1 MSNARAIVWLLIGS
15 IAAVVAYFVVGVYAP
30 EARVQA
36 DGRLAAVPA
45 DPARLVVSRAGEP
58 ATVLERD
65 AEWRI
70 VSPYAARADA
80 QTVLRLVDAVSF
92 AEPEDVIS
100 EAELLKLGRERS
112 DFGLETP
119 RLVVMLG
126 GAGDGSDSVSVS
138 FGVDTPSSNGV
149 YAAVEGSGSVCVV
162 PAAVFA
168 AADLSAEAFRAR
180 AVFPLGAE
188 SVASFDV
195 KRPGEQPLS
204 FERGGSGWKTQ
215 EGQAAADKVDAFLTL
230 LSAAEAKSFVWPVG
244 SSNEATSVSASLLSG
259 YGLDPDSAITVS
271 LRCGDG
277 EDRRVSFGAAADD
290 DSVYAL
296 VQNGGAVVTVDA
308 ALRDAVLQ
316 VPAKLSDSRPF
327 PLEASAVTAF
337 AVADGDVT
345 CALAREQDGAWRLE
359 SPVAAPADAKAAEA
373 LLHRILA
380 LSAADAG
387 DGGDAVSV
395 SVGTNSEAVVVSRRR
410 LLGTMRLEDLRSREV
425 IAVDPAL
432 VTRLVSS
439 TAGQKPVSVVYS
451 RERTAWSPESA
462 EGNAVADE
470 AAIAKVLAALNPLRA
485 SGVVALKASAA
496 DLGRYGLDRPA
507 LTLAVDR
514 GGEGMVRRNVLVGGK
529 APDGGRYATV
539 GSADAIFTIP
549 RETMKLLS
557 LSLLRK

>member
-1 MSNARAIVWLLIGS
+1 M
-15 IAAVVAYFVVGVYAP
+15 
-30 EARVQA
+30 
-36 DGRLAAVPA
+36 
-45 DPARLVVSRAGEP
+45 
-58 ATVLERD
+58 LERD

-126 GAGDGSDSVSVS
+126 GAGDGSNPVSVS

-149 YAAVEGSGSVCVV
+149 YAAAEGSGFVCVV

-215 EGQAAADKVDAFLTL
+215 EGQSAADKVDAFLTL

-244 SSNEATSVSASLLSG
+244 SSNEAASVSASLLSG

-290 DSVYAL
+290 ASVYAL

-327 PLEASAVTAF
+327 PLEASAVAAF

-395 SVGTNSEAVVVSRRR
+395 SVGTNAEAVAVSRRR
-410 LLGTMRLEDLRSREV
+410 LLGTTRLEDLRSREV

-432 VTRLVSS
+432 VTRLVA
-439 TAGQKPVSVVYS
+439 TLAGQKPVSVVYS

-470 AAIAKVLAALNPLRA
+470 AAIAKVLTALNPLRA

-514 GGEGMVRRNVLVGGK
+514 GGEGLVRRNVLVGGK

-549 RETMKLLS
+549 RETVKLLS

>member
-45 DPARLVVSRAGEP
+45 DPARLVVSRVGEP

-119 RLVVMLG
+119 RLVVMLA
-126 GAGDGSDSVSVS
+126 GAGSDPVSVS
-138 FGVDTPSSNGV
+138 FGIDTPSSNGV
-149 YAAVEGSGSVCVV
+149 YAAVDGSGSVCVV

-215 EGQAAADKVDAFLTL
+215 EGQSAADKVDAFLAL

-244 SSNEATSVSASLLSG
+244 SSNEAASVSASLLSG

-290 DSVYAL
+290 NSVYAL

-327 PLEASAVTAF
+327 PLEASAVAAF

-395 SVGTNSEAVVVSRRR
+395 SVGTNAEAVAVSRRR
-410 LLGTMRLEDLRSREV
+410 LLGTTRLEDLRSREV

-432 VTRLVSS
+432 VTRLVATS
-439 TAGQKPVSVVYS
+439 AGQKPVSVVYS

-462 EGNAVADE
+462 EDNAVADE

-549 RETMKLLS
+549 RETVKLLS

>member
-1 MSNARAIVWLLIGS
+1 MSNARAILWLLIGS

-30 EARVQA
+30 EARLQA
-36 DGRLAAVPA
+36 DGRLAAFPA

-119 RLVVMLG
+119 RLVVML
-126 GAGDGSDSVSVS
+126 AGDGSDSVSVS

-168 AADLSAEAFRAR
+168 AADLSAAAFRAR

-215 EGQAAADKVDAFLTL
+215 EGQSAADKVDAFLTL

-290 DSVYAL
+290 ASVYAL

-327 PLEASAVTAF
+327 PLEASAVAAF

-395 SVGTNSEAVVVSRRR
+395 SVGTNAEAVAVSRRR
-410 LLGTMRLEDLRSREV
+410 LLGTTRLEDLRSREV

-432 VTRLVSS
+432 VTRLVATS
-439 TAGQKPVSVVYS
+439 AGQKPVSVVYS

-462 EGNAVADE
+462 EDNAVADE

-549 RETMKLLS
+549 RETVKLLS

>member
-1 MSNARAIVWLLIGS
+1 MSNARAILWLFIGS

-36 DGRLAAVPA
+36 DGRLAAFPA
-45 DPARLVVSRAGEP
+45 DPARLVVSRVGEP

-126 GAGDGSDSVSVS
+126 GDGSDSVSVS
-138 FGVDTPSSNGV
+138 FGIDTPSSNGV
-149 YAAVEGSGSVCVV
+149 YAVVEGSGSVCVV

-168 AADLSAEAFRAR
+168 AADLSAAAFRAR

-215 EGQAAADKVDAFLTL
+215 EGQSAADKVDAFLTL

-290 DSVYAL
+290 ASVYAL

-327 PLEASAVTAF
+327 PLEASAVAAF
-337 AVADGDVT
+337 AVADGDVN

-373 LLHRILA
+373 LLLRILA

-395 SVGTNSEAVVVSRRR
+395 SVGTNSEAVAVSRRR
-410 LLGTMRLEDLRSREV
+410 LLGDMRLEDLRSREV
-425 IAVDPAL
+425 LAVDPAL

>member
-30 EARVQA
+30 EARLQA
-36 DGRLAAVPA
+36 DGRLAAFPA

-215 EGQAAADKVDAFLTL
+215 EGQSAADKVDAFLTL

-290 DSVYAL
+290 ASVYAL
-296 VQNGGAVVTVDA
+296 VQNGGAV
-308 ALRDAVLQ
+308 

-395 SVGTNSEAVVVSRRR
+395 SVGTNAEAVAVSRRR
-410 LLGTMRLEDLRSREV
+410 LLGTTRLEDLRSREV

-432 VTRLVSS
+432 VTRLVATS
-439 TAGQKPVSVVYS
+439 AGQKPVSVVYS

>member
-1 MSNARAIVWLLIGS
+1 
-15 IAAVVAYFVVGVYAP
+15 
-30 EARVQA
+30 
-36 DGRLAAVPA
+36 
-45 DPARLVVSRAGEP
+45 
-58 ATVLERD
+58 
-65 AEWRI
+65 
-70 VSPYAARADA
+70 
-80 QTVLRLVDAVSF
+80 
-92 AEPEDVIS
+92 
-100 EAELLKLGRERS
+100 
-112 DFGLETP
+112 
-119 RLVVMLG
+119 MLG
-126 GAGDGSDSVSVS
+126 GDGSDPVSVS
-138 FGVDTPSSNGV
+138 FGIDTPSSNGV
-149 YAAVEGSGSVCVV
+149 YAVVEGSGSVCVV

-168 AADLSAEAFRAR
+168 AADLSAAAFRAR

-215 EGQAAADKVDAFLTL
+215 EGQSAADKVDAFLTL

-290 DSVYAL
+290 ASVYAL

-327 PLEASAVTAF
+327 PLEASAVAAF

-395 SVGTNSEAVVVSRRR
+395 SVGTNSEAVAVSRRR
-410 LLGTMRLEDLRSREV
+410 LLGDMRLEDLRSREV
-425 IAVDPAL
+425 LAVDPAL

>member
-1 MSNARAIVWLLIGS
+1 M
-15 IAAVVAYFVVGVYAP
+15 
-30 EARVQA
+30 
-36 DGRLAAVPA
+36 
-45 DPARLVVSRAGEP
+45 
-58 ATVLERD
+58 
-65 AEWRI
+65 
-70 VSPYAARADA
+70 
-80 QTVLRLVDAVSF
+80 
-92 AEPEDVIS
+92 
-100 EAELLKLGRERS
+100 
-112 DFGLETP
+112 
-119 RLVVMLG
+119 
-126 GAGDGSDSVSVS
+126 
-138 FGVDTPSSNGV
+138 
-149 YAAVEGSGSVCVV
+149 
-162 PAAVFA
+162 
-168 AADLSAEAFRAR
+168 
-180 AVFPLGAE
+180 
-188 SVASFDV
+188 
-195 KRPGEQPLS
+195 
-204 FERGGSGWKTQ
+204 
-215 EGQAAADKVDAFLTL
+215 
-230 LSAAEAKSFVWPVG
+230 
-244 SSNEATSVSASLLSG
+244 
-259 YGLDPDSAITVS
+259 
-271 LRCGDG
+271 
-277 EDRRVSFGAAADD
+277 
-290 DSVYAL
+290 
-296 VQNGGAVVTVDA
+296 VTVDA

-425 IAVDPAL
+425 LAVDPAL

>member
-1 MSNARAIVWLLIGS
+1 M
-15 IAAVVAYFVVGVYAP
+15 
-30 EARVQA
+30 
-36 DGRLAAVPA
+36 
-45 DPARLVVSRAGEP
+45 
-58 ATVLERD
+58 LERD

-215 EGQAAADKVDAFLTL
+215 EGQSAADKVDAFLTL

-410 LLGTMRLEDLRSREV
+410 LLGTMRLEDLRS
-425 IAVDPAL
+425 
-432 VTRLVSS
+432 TRLVAIS
-439 TAGQKPVSVVYS
+439 AGQKPVSVVFS

-549 RETMKLLS
+549 RETVKLLS